1 MKTEGDKRGRT
12 RKISALTN
20 RQRHF
25 VELVIGGASH
35 ADAYRKAYHKEN
47 LLAED
52 AAEHAWRVANRPAVK
67 AELARLRGLSNR
79 KALLSINDR
88 LGILAD
94 IAQDASSLKSDRIRS
109 IDVYNRTAGDQA
121 PQRLEVTGKD
131 GAAIPVATTAVVMR
145 VGVRD
150 RMAAMRAARQ
160 LAESQPLTPT
170 APPPP

>member
-1 MKTEGDKRGRT
+1 MKTEGEVKGKRAYRT
-12 RKISALTN
+12 VLTP
-20 RQRHF
+20 RQRKF
-25 VELVIGGASH
+25 IELVIAGTTLT
-35 ADAYRKAYHKEN
+35 DAYRQAYKQPKMIR
-47 LLAED
+47 ED
-52 AAEHAWRVANRPAVK
+52 AGERGYRVSVRPAVK
-67 AELARLRGLSNR
+67 AELDRLRGLSNR

-150 RMAAMRAARQ
+150 RMNAMRAARQ
-160 LAESQPLTPT
+160 LAEAQPLTPA